1 MAVAITLENFL
12 SSQGIAYETIRHAHT
27 YSSMDTAHAAH
38 IPGDQIAKAVVLE
51 DDQGFM
57 VAVLPATHKLELGML
72 HNQIQRSLAL
82 ASEREVGELFRD
94 CELGAVPALAP
105 AYGLETVCE
114 ESLMDSGHIYLEA
127 GDHEQLIHLTGSQF
141 RQLMGESRRAH
152 FSYHV

>member
-12 SSQGIAYETIRHAHT
+12 SSQGIGYQTVRHSHT

-38 IPGDQIAKAVVLE
+38 VSGDMIAKAVLLE
-51 DDQGFM
+51 DAAGFV

-72 HNQIQRSLAL
+72 QNQIQRDLAL
-82 ASEREVGELFRD
+82 ASEREVGEVFKD
-94 CELGAVPALAP
+94 CELGAIPALGT

-114 ESLMDSGHIYLEA
+114 DSLMGADHVYLEA
-127 GDHEQLIHLTGSQF
+127 GDHEQLVRLTGPQF
-141 RQLMGESRRAH
+141 RQLMSNARTAH

>member
-12 SSQGIAYETIRHAHT
+12 SSQGIAYETVRHAHT

-38 IPGDQIAKAVVLE
+38 IPGDMIAKAVLLE
-51 DDQGFM
+51 DEQGYV

-72 HNQIQRSLAL
+72 HNQTRRNLAL
-82 ASEREVGELFRD
+82 APEREVGEIFKD
-94 CELGAVPALAP
+94 CELGAVPALGS

-114 ESLMDSGHIYLEA
+114 ESLMNAGHVYMEA
-127 GDHEQLIHLTGSQF
+127 GDHEQLIHLTGDQF
-141 RQLMGESRRAH
+141 RALMRNAQRAH